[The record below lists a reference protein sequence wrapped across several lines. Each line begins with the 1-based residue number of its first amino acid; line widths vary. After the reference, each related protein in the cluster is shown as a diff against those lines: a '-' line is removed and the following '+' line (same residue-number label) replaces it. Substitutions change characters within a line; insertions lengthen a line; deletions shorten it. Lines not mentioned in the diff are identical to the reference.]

1 MALVSGGV
9 SALLADPVPP
19 IELEDLKQLTGALLR
34 SGASIDEINT
44 VRKHISTL
52 KGGRLVERA
61 APARVLAL
69 LLCDVAGDDLSSIA
83 SGLTAPD
90 PTTLE
95 DASRIIRRYALELP

>member
-1 MALVSGGV
+1 M
-9 SALLADPVPP
+9 
-19 IELEDLKQLTGALLR
+19 KQLTGALLR